1 MTESSHPPA
10 ASRAPL
16 AVIAILIVGYLI
28 AAALNFPQRG
38 TELIIAGSESHA
50 GAHDAIQ
57 SHPPYWMVAPFA
69 MLLGAIAVL
78 PLIPATSHWW
88 DSNLHRF
95 YVAGGLAA
103 VTVLYYA
110 LLHTAPIQAHWPASH
125 VALPSSSGVNLPLT
139 GEVLANAILGE
150 YIPFIIL
157 LFSLYTISGGI
168 RIEGDLPAHP
178 VTNSVFLGAG
188 AALASFIGTTGA
200 AMLLIRPLLETNR
213 DRKHVQHTVIF
224 FIFMVCNCGGLL
236 LPLGD
241 PPLFLG
247 YLMGVPFLWTTVL
260 WKEWLFIN
268 GMLLIIYLAWDCLW
282 YYPREQKADIARDE
296 IRVHRLRFGG
306 LWPNAFLLGGIILS
320 VGLLDPAKPFP
331 GTGWH
336 PWLYL
341 RETVQLALV
350 GLSLSLGGDHSRRL
364 NHFNYAAIIEVAVLF
379 FGIFVCMQPALQI
392 LNVEGP
398 NLGLTAPWHYFWAS
412 GSLSSV
418 LDNAPTYVVFFETA
432 KSLTEMTG
440 LSPAVAGVA
449 EGLLVA
455 ISLGAVFMGANTYIG
470 NGPNFMV
477 KAIAEQSGVKMP
489 SFFGYILYSATILI
503 PLFILTTFI
512 FL

>member
-1 MTESSHPPA
+1 
-10 ASRAPL
+10 
-16 AVIAILIVGYLI
+16 
-28 AAALNFPQRG
+28 
-38 TELIIAGSESHA
+38 
-50 GAHDAIQ
+50 
-57 SHPPYWMVAPFA
+57 
-69 MLLGAIAVL
+69 
-78 PLIPATSHWW
+78 
-88 DSNLHRF
+88 
-95 YVAGGLAA
+95 
-103 VTVLYYA
+103 
-110 LLHTAPIQAHWPASH
+110 
-125 VALPSSSGVNLPLT
+125 
-139 GEVLANAILGE
+139 
-150 YIPFIIL
+150 
-157 LFSLYTISGGI
+157 
-168 RIEGDLPAHP
+168 
-178 VTNSVFLGAG
+178 
-188 AALASFIGTTGA
+188 
-200 AMLLIRPLLETNR
+200 LETNR